1 MYDLHTPFPPP
12 NSSNN
17 ITQNASKRGF
27 FANRPA
33 GGRRSLPNGRKGIR
47 ASDTRLSSR
56 GPHSGRW
63 CATGAPHPGTGVPWR
78 GSYAAYRPRP
88 LRTAAL
94 RGCPFRGQRRAYKSV
109 QRGGYSGGTPSYT
122 LLKYVTAEA
131 DRQSNIGFLPTG
143 LRPWGLGFLCPPTPG
158 APVDSLQSATGS
170 DSIAYQGAYLS
181 YIYRPPCNRGV
192 RGGGA
197 PHENGKSKIR
207 KADAI
212 KTGNQSVQ
220 GVQGRFH
227 LFLHF
232 LLSDFLQKM

>member
-1 MYDLHTPFPPP
+1 MYDFYTLELPQ
-12 NSSNN
+12 NSPDY
-17 ITQNASKRGF
+17 ITQNALFRGF
-27 FANRPA
+27 FAEH
-33 GGRRSLPNGRKGIR
+33 GGRRAAELPNGQKGIR

-78 GSYAAYRPRP
+78 GSYADSRPRP

-94 RGCPFRGQRRAYKSV
+94 RGCPWGSKEGVQERAK
-109 QRGGYSGGTPSYT
+109 GGYSGGTPSYT

-181 YIYRPPCNRGV
+181 YIYRPPCNRGGK
-192 RGGGA
+192 GGGA
-197 PHENGKSKIR
+197 PP
-207 KADAI
+207 
-212 KTGNQSVQ
+212 
-220 GVQGRFH
+220 
-227 LFLHF
+227 
-232 LLSDFLQKM
+232 

>member
-1 MYDLHTPFPPP
+1 MYDFYTPNPAK
-12 NSSNN
+12 
-17 ITQNASKRGF
+17 TGGGLYNAKRLGTRRF
-27 FANRPA
+27 CRTRRQE
-33 GGRRSLPNGRKGIR
+33 GGRATNGRKGIR

-181 YIYRPPCNRGV
+181 YIYRPPCNRGGK
-192 RGGGA
+192 GGGA
-197 PHENGKSKIR
+197 PP
-207 KADAI
+207 
-212 KTGNQSVQ
+212 
-220 GVQGRFH
+220 
-227 LFLHF
+227 
-232 LLSDFLQKM
+232 

>member
-1 MYDLHTPFPPP
+1 MSFWRRRLYFWPFGNPDLQAIWGRSIKLYDLHTPFPPP

-33 GGRRSLPNGRKGIR
+33 GGRRSPPNGRKGIR

-109 QRGGYSGGTPSYT
+109 QRG
-122 LLKYVTAEA
+122 
-131 DRQSNIGFLPTG
+131 D
-143 LRPWGLGFLCPPTPG
+143 TPG
-158 APVDSLQSATGS
+158 ELPLTRS
-170 DSIAYQGAYLS
+170 
-181 YIYRPPCNRGV
+181 
-192 RGGGA
+192 
-197 PHENGKSKIR
+197 
-207 KADAI
+207 
-212 KTGNQSVQ
+212 
-220 GVQGRFH
+220 
-227 LFLHF
+227 
-232 LLSDFLQKM
+232 